1 MKKVISLMLLSSLTC
16 FADSQELK
24 VLGRTVIYENG
35 SWVNPEEPKFKIKE
49 PKTWAKRNYVRH
61 YMQGSEDITDS
72 IIEIN
77 WKGLVE
83 ASKTGNKIPMREF
96 IKLFRFKKTV
106 AAAKQHPEAV
116 VVPVGIAAGST
127 HPEAAIVPVGMAVGS
142 AAEGSKGTVMA
153 TVGLL
158 KNTGELTLKLL
169 KFIAKPLTKTVELQK

>member
-1 MKKVISLMLLSSLTC
+1 MLLSSLTC

-116 VVPVGIAAGST
+116 VVPVGIAAGS
-127 HPEAAIVPVGMAVGS
+127 AV
-142 AAEGSKGTVMA
+142 EGSKGTVMA

>member
-1 MKKVISLMLLSSLTC
+1 MLLSSLTC

-83 ASKTGNKIPMREF
+83 ASRTGNKIPMGEF
-96 IKLFRFKKTV
+96 IKLFRLKKTV

-116 VVPVGIAAGST
+116 VVPVGIAAGS
-127 HPEAAIVPVGMAVGS
+127 AV
-142 AAEGSKGTVMA
+142 EGSKGTVMA

-169 KFIAKPLTKTVELQK
+169 KFIAKPLTKTIELQK